1 MRIHW
6 KRGQSCHSSPALKCF
21 PQIVAALRRHHQIKC
36 FYLVL
41 WWYVNRHW
49 NKSFLVLRCY
59 GSLQN
64 VFKGSWR
71 VSKDP
76 LRGWGGRVETL
87 LPLKRMVL
95 LLPTSPLWG
104 KREHDRI
111 LLRCAFICP
120 EGVAISLC
128 LCGMGGRT
136 CRADLSLLPRH
147 HGMVSLSSSRLS
159 PWWYLYPLDVI
170 EKEDDM

>member
-1 MRIHW
+1 MFLFLMRIHW

-21 PQIVAALRRHHQIKC
+21 PQTVAALRNHHQIKC

-41 WWYVNRHW
+41 QWCVNRHW
-49 NKSFLVLRCY
+49 NKNFLVLRCC

-64 VFKGSWR
+64 VFKGTWR

-76 LRGWGGRVETL
+76 LRGWGGRAERL

-111 LLRCAFICP
+111 LLSCALICP
-120 EGVAISLC
+120 EGDCHITVPLRH
-128 LCGMGGRT
+128 GRE
-136 CRADLSLLPRH
+136 DLQSTP
-147 HGMVSLSSSRLS
+147 VSPSQT
-159 PWWYLYPLDVI
+159 P
-170 EKEDDM
+170 